1 MSKHRRT
8 LSRGSATSNPPRS
21 PSPPTL
27 TYHHPP
33 LLPIHT
39 SALVESVAGG
49 AHYSGAKFDNQSP
62 LKRRRSSQ
70 DYGENHRQLKPEHR
84 RVLNDLRELYEC
96 RPTVDIFERTWSP
109 DAVFEVRIYPLATS
123 FHEFVSRIPY
133 RYVEA
138 TTSTQ
143 LIGLPWYVAEFVQ
156 AHFHSFA
163 QSKIYSES
171 KILSMRV
178 MSSTHSPN
186 RLVFSLSRQY
196 SYRFLKRKKII
207 DSIIIVDLDDNDK
220 IIKLVNQ
227 WSGKDLPNWRG
238 AHLLRVINARVVP
251 CLIRTPKPS

>member
-1 MSKHRRT
+1 MRSRRLLYIVVLEDDFMLRHSIAHLPAMSKHRRT

-109 DAVFEVRIYPLATS
+109 DAVFEDPISLCRGYNEYT
-123 FHEFVSRIPY
+123 
-133 RYVEA
+133 
-138 TTSTQ
+138 
-143 LIGLPWYVAEFVQ
+143 
-156 AHFHSFA
+156 AHWFA
-163 QSKIYSES
+163 MSKIYSES